1 MLFYLRFFIFCF
13 EFSNLDNFVIAL
25 KHAIFWCFSALYV
38 DGVNT
43 LCFDKGGDNMRS
55 DYIFREQFEHVLA
68 SLMPENRLALEISL
82 STGLRI
88 SDVLSLRSKTVFDAV
103 NGRFTVREQKT
114 SKNRRVYLPVELRKE
129 CLSIAGKLF
138 VFEGRLDC
146 EKHRTRQAVYK
157 DLKRSAFLF
166 RLDKRLQISPHS
178 ARKVYA
184 VDKRL
189 HGYSTSKL
197 KSLLNHSDE
206 AVTMVYAMADTLTSA
221 KLGTK

>member
-1 MLFYLRFFIFCF
+1 
-13 EFSNLDNFVIAL
+13 
-25 KHAIFWCFSALYV
+25 
-38 DGVNT
+38 
-43 LCFDKGGDNMRS
+43 MRA
-55 DYIFREQFEHVLA
+55 DYIFREQFEHILA
-68 SLMPENRLALEISL
+68 SLMFENRLALEVSL
-82 STGLRI
+82 ATGLRI
-88 SDVLSLRSKTVFDAV
+88 SDVLSLRSKTVFDAQ
-103 NGRFTVREQKT
+103 NGRFTVRELKT
-114 SKNRRVYLPVELRKE
+114 GKNKRIYIPVQLRKE

-138 VFEGRLDC
+138 VFEGRCDS

-157 DLKRSAFLF
+157 DLKRSASLF

-189 HGYSTSKL
+189 QGCSTAKL

-206 AVTMVYAMADTLTSA
+206 AITLVYAMADTLTSA